1 MATNIEAFQDTLA
14 GRIDI
19 SKYSNY
25 NKLLRVTARIMK
37 LYDRNPKSSLKNAT
51 NDLTPH
57 DVEKAELFWIRE
69 AQQNMGRISRTE
81 NTNDYAQRC
90 AKMVYM

>member
-37 LYDRNPKSSLKNAT
+37 PQ
-51 NDLTPH
+51 
-57 DVEKAELFWIRE
+57 I
-69 AQQNMGRISRTE
+69 I
-81 NTNDYAQRC
+81 
-90 AKMVYM
+90 AKKRDKRSHPT